1 VIHTLKKINNIKASY
16 CIHFEKVKVPRMS
29 WYTCLGCKSLTG
41 SPSLV
46 LMMPIVPTV
55 IIPHPST
62 EILDFQLTTRIP
74 NIYTSFSVALSLF
87 LVHLSLSK
95 CSTICICGD
104 HFCRKPSWGSSRN
117 SKHKF
122 LCSRVTIYKDQHLL
136 ANWAR
141 ATTMLAV
148 QKRAS
153 SYQLWNLDH
162 VCAFFGFPSNA

>member
-1 VIHTLKKINNIKASY
+1 MRQEIQEYPGEI
-16 CIHFEKVKVPRMS
+16 EPRTKNVETQNQQEDS
-29 WYTCLGCKSLTG
+29 HHSCLCQLSQQLL
-41 SPSLV
+41 SPSKHRNTGLPV
-46 LMMPIVPTV
+46 NDS
-55 IIPHPST
+55 HPKH
-62 EILDFQLTTRIP
+62 LYQLFRGTFT
-74 NIYTSFSVALSLF
+74 F

-122 LCSRVTIYKDQHLL
+122 LRSRVTIYKDQHLL

-162 VCAFFGFPSNA
+162 VCASFGFPSNA

>member
-1 VIHTLKKINNIKASY
+1 MCVSRRCVKKYKNIP
-16 CIHFEKVKVPRMS
+16 EKLNQEPRMS
-29 WYTCLGCKSLTG
+29 KPKTNKKILITRAYANCPNSYY
-41 SPSLV
+41 
-46 LMMPIVPTV
+46 
-55 IIPHPST
+55 PHPNT
-62 EILDFQLTTRIP
+62 EILDFQSTTRIP
-74 NIYTSFSVALSLF
+74 HLYQLFRGTFTF

-122 LCSRVTIYKDQHLL
+122 LRSRVTIYKDQHLL

-162 VCAFFGFPSNA
+162 VCASFGFPSNA

>member
-1 VIHTLKKINNIKASY
+1 MQVVDWKSITRAYDANCPNSY
-16 CIHFEKVKVPRMS
+16 
-29 WYTCLGCKSLTG
+29 Y
-41 SPSLV
+41 
-46 LMMPIVPTV
+46 
-55 IIPHPST
+55 PHPST

-153 SYQLWNLDH
+153 SYQLYGALTCLRFFWFSLKCLNKHNLS
-162 VCAFFGFPSNA
+162 P

>member
-1 VIHTLKKINNIKASY
+1 MFGMQVVDWKSITRAYDANCPNSY
-16 CIHFEKVKVPRMS
+16 
-29 WYTCLGCKSLTG
+29 Y
-41 SPSLV
+41 
-46 LMMPIVPTV
+46 
-55 IIPHPST
+55 PHPST
-62 EILDFQLTTRIP
+62 EILDFQSTTRIP

>member
-1 VIHTLKKINNIKASY
+1 MIHTLKKINNIKASY
-16 CIHFEKVKVPRMS
+16 RIHFEKVKVPRMS

-55 IIPHPST
+55 IIPIQAQKYWTS
-62 EILDFQLTTRIP
+62 
-74 NIYTSFSVALSLF
+74 IYTSFSVALSLF

-104 HFCRKPSWGSSRN
+104 NFCRKPSWGSSRN